1 MESRNKAHV
10 RARWLSR
17 KMIKHTYLNDL
28 LLAFKDCSR
37 QWRLPAVVQGIGI
50 STVVEKELD

>member
-1 MESRNKAHV
+1 
-10 RARWLSR
+10 
-17 KMIKHTYLNDL
+17 MIKHTYLNDL